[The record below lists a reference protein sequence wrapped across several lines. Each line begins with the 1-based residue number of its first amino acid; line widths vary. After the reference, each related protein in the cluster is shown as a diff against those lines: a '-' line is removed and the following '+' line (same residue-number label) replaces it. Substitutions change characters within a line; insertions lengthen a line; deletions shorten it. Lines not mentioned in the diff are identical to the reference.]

1 MGVIAKDPMQ
11 MEQMTDRLVE
21 YLWGVRKND
30 LENEG
35 LTLNSVEPS
44 GETEEVHIDATGD
57 LYYESS
63 VSISIMSEW
72 QLFKPYTPYLKIN
85 NIVVI
90 PSLNP
95 VFKGPIVGYERLT

>member
-1 MGVIAKDPMQ
+1 
-11 MEQMTDRLVE
+11 MEQMSDRLVE
-21 YLWGVRKND
+21 YLWSVRKNV

-44 GETEEVHIDATGD
+44 GESEEAHIDTTGD

-63 VSISIMSEW
+63 VSVNIMTEW
-72 QLFKPYTPYLKIN
+72 QLFKPYMPLLKIRD
-85 NIVVI
+85 IIVI
-90 PSLNP
+90 PVLNP